1 MPRKKKHHTG
11 RTDAGHTRDVKVER
25 IGKVTIYQRG
35 EAYYLSY
42 RQGGV
47 TQRRRIDGNRATVH
61 KVQNALDEGR
71 LSPIAFT
78 HTSPEKMVEGYLDAV
93 ANVPKLAL
101 RTQDRYRA
109 VLARFTDYCR
119 DARISAIDTFDLATV
134 EDFVKWLRGRKRT
147 RNGAA
152 KGKRDSYKP
161 GGVKFI
167 LSTCRTAARAG
178 PPTCRSASSRAG
190 PCRWNAYALPHAIM
204 RRRKNEELAL
214 ARLGRTEDQPC
225 KSRGNDDAVIEPGA
239 AAHNERVRPLVGNA
253 GPNQGP
259 PNQPR
264 PCCRQTSR
272 LGSLAEGT

>member
-1 MPRKKKHHTG
+1 MPRKKKRHTG

-35 EAYYLSY
+35 EVYYLSY

-47 TQRRRIDGNRATVH
+47 TQRRRIDGNLAARAIVH

-71 LSPIAFT
+71 PSPIAFT
-78 HTSPEKMVEGYLDAV
+78 HTSPGKMVEGYLDAV

-109 VLARFTDYCR
+109 ALGRFTDYCR
-119 DARISAIDTFDLATV
+119 DARIGAIDTFDLATV

-167 LSTCRTAARAG
+167 LLTCRTAARAG

-190 PCRWNAYALPHAIM
+190 P
-204 RRRKNEELAL
+204 
-214 ARLGRTEDQPC
+214 
-225 KSRGNDDAVIEPGA
+225 
-239 AAHNERVRPLVGNA
+239 
-253 GPNQGP
+253 
-259 PNQPR
+259 
-264 PCCRQTSR
+264 
-272 LGSLAEGT
+272 